1 MIKNIVF
8 DIGNVL
14 LRWDPLSVVENVFPA
29 EHDPA
34 LLTRQLFKSEWWFA
48 INRGEITEKELIQKY
63 HELFDIDLAQLNYL
77 MSAIR
82 ESLLPIRGSFDLLN
96 KLYHSEYPLYALT
109 DNTHEIV
116 AYLKQ
121 KYDFWQKFKGVVVS
135 AEIGHLKPSPL
146 IYRHLLET
154 FHLVPEETLFMDDF
168 LANVEGAKSVNMQA
182 IQFIDIEQ
190 CRRSLKQFGI
200 TDL

>member
-14 LRWDPLSVVENVFPA
+14 LRWDPLSVVENMFPA
-29 EHDPA
+29 EHDPI
-34 LLTRQLFKSEWWFA
+34 LLTQQLFKSDWWLA

-63 HELFDIDLAQLNYL
+63 HELYDIDLPQLNNL
-77 MSAIR
+77 MCAIR
-82 ESLLPIRGSFDLLN
+82 ESLLPIRGSFDLLE
-96 KLYHSEYPLYALT
+96 KLYQSNYPLYALT
-109 DNTHEIV
+109 DNTHEIM

-135 AEIGHLKPSPL
+135 AEIGYLKPSPL
-146 IYRHLLET
+146 IYQNLLET
-154 FHLVPEETLFMDDF
+154 YHLFPEETLFMDDI

-182 IQFIDIEQ
+182 LQFIDVEQ
-190 CRRSLKQFGI
+190 CRRSLIQLGV
-200 TDL
+200 TNL